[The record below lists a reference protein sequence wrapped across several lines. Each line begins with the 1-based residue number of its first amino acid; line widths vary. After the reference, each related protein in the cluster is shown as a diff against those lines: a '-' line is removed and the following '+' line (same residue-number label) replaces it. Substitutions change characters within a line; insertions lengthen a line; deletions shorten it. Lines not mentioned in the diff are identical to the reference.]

1 MAWAVNVVF
10 SPGGKVY
17 SFDPNGLELAWDE
30 RVICGTSRGPEI
42 ARVVTGNHEVERS
55 PRDPALRPIERRAT
69 PADEE
74 RVKENRAVGRKAMLA
89 FRDLLRER
97 GIEHARPGRRRGQ
110 LRRLAHRAHLPR
122 RGAHRAA
129 RRLRARSRAA

>member
-42 ARVVTGNHEVERS
+42 ARVVTGNHELERS
-55 PRDPALRPIERRAT
+55 PREQPLAPA
-69 PADEE
+69 
-74 RVKENRAVGRKAMLA
+74 
-89 FRDLLRER
+89 
-97 GIEHARPGRRRGQ
+97 
-110 LRRLAHRAHLPR
+110 
-122 RGAHRAA
+122 RAA
-129 RRLRARSRAA
+129 RAAAAPDRAPCDVRGRGARQGEQGDRPQGDARVPRPPARARDRER

>member
-42 ARVVTGNHEVERS
+42 ARVVTGNHELERS

-69 PADEE
+69 PADEQ
-74 RVKENRAVGRKAMLA
+74 RSRPTG
-89 FRDLLRER
+89 
-97 GIEHARPGRRRGQ
+97 RPG
-110 LRRLAHRAHLPR
+110 
-122 RGAHRAA
+122 A
-129 RRLRARSRAA
+129 RRCWRSATSCASAASSTRGRSAPRSASTARASR